1 MATVTKDKKTM
12 LQLVMQ
18 TSHEA
23 FVLLDSEGIVLGA
36 SLKLTELLNTDWRK
50 LTGKP
55 FTQIAPRELNSA
67 ALCPPEPGNLRLTLV
82 DNAGSQILS
91 QWEIVPWISESDS
104 PGETLLAAYL
114 KQWYGDPDSGRDSFL
129 DEAVRE
135 FLTDSLP
142 LGVMVTDRSGK
153 VVLYNNCQE
162 QITGI
167 PAEQAMGLKLFS
179 DYASHAPDE
188 IKRKFWQAL
197 REPVEKSLHEFDYT
211 DRRGVTR
218 RFRGRVSSLVG
229 PDGEIHGAVQT
240 LEDVSRPAQLQQEI
254 DRTRGFLSRLLE
266 TTPNP
271 IFTTDMRGIL
281 TFSNKAADELLAL
294 HERNSEGS
302 VTAGD
307 IFLGGEREAGQII
320 DYLAERQGSVENY
333 ETYISCGPNS
343 EVPASL
349 AMSYLYDQDG
359 NPEGVI
365 SIVQNL
371 ARERKLESEIQRN
384 EHYLATFIQNSPDAV
399 IVLDEQARVK
409 TWNQGALKMF
419 GRSKDEM
426 VGHTLEGLVPPD
438 EQAIDPSRMGRVEFN
453 PDGKLKHY
461 ITDLVNFGGERLV
474 VEATSTELK
483 EQFDGVSGRLI
494 IFRDVTLR
502 NRLEEILKENIADL
516 SRINEISE
524 ALLSSKDL
532 DETLG
537 IILIGVTASQ
547 GLGFNRAFLL
557 LTDHKDQVLAGK
569 LAIGPSDAEEA
580 GRVWNEIH
588 SKYHTLRELFEA
600 YKQSGLDR
608 ESHVNQL
615 VRNLRFPLND
625 RDNPL
630 IKALLEKK
638 SLNIV
643 NGIDMGVLSA
653 ELAEKLGS
661 DSLAVVPI
669 VCEYRS
675 VGLLLADN
683 MINHRPIDEEA
694 VSKLRMFA
702 NLASQTIERSR
713 LYNSLEEKIQALD
726 TTYRELKES
735 RNKLVQAERLSAL
748 GQLAAS
754 VAHEIRNPLVSIGGF
769 ARNLLRELDEGE
781 PAREKVDVIIEETD
795 RLERYLKDTL
805 TYMRHNNPVFRPA
818 NPNHLV
824 HDTFLMM
831 DAELEQSHVR
841 IVDELM
847 PNPPEVELDADQIR
861 QVLMNIFRNALEA
874 MPHGGT
880 LTVSSRL
887 VGNSVVLSIADTGVG
902 ISEQERDKLFTAF
915 YTTKSSGSGLG
926 LTICSQIVHNHRGV
940 ITVENNDGPGTMFHI
955 TLPVSQAVIREA
967 EHEEI
972 ADRR

>member
-1 MATVTKDKKTM
+1 MATVIKDKKI
-12 LQLVMQ
+12 LLRLVLQ
-18 TSHEA
+18 TSNEA
-23 FVLLDSEGIVLGA
+23 FVLLDSDGNILGA
-36 SLKLTELLNTDWRK
+36 STKLTELLETNWRQ
-50 LTGKP
+50 LAGKP
-55 FTQIAPRELNSA
+55 FTRIAPRELNSV
-67 ALCPPEPGNLRLTLV
+67 ALCPPEPGKQRLTVV
-82 DNAGSQILS
+82 DSNGGQILS
-91 QWEIVPWISESDS
+91 QWEIVPWNGESDS
-104 PGETLLAAYL
+104 PEETLLAAYL

-129 DEAVRE
+129 DEAVHE

-167 PAEQAMGLKLFS
+167 PAEQVLGLKLFS
-179 DYASHAPDE
+179 DYASHAPNQ

-197 REPVEKSLHEFDYT
+197 REPVEKSLNEFDYT
-211 DRRGVTR
+211 DRHGVTR

-229 PDGEIHGAVQT
+229 PDGVIHGAVQT

-254 DRTRGFLSRLLE
+254 DRTRGFLTRLLE

-271 IFTTDMRGIL
+271 IFTTDMQGRL

-294 HERNSEGS
+294 HNRTSQGPI
-302 VTAGD
+302 TAGD
-307 IFLGGEREAGQII
+307 IFLGGEREASQII

-359 NPEGVI
+359 SPEGVI
-365 SIVQNL
+365 SIVQDL
-371 ARERKLESEIQRN
+371 ARERKLESEIRRN

-409 TWNQGALKMF
+409 TWNHGAVKMF

-426 VGHTLEGLVPPD
+426 IGHTLEGLVPPD
-438 EQAIDPSRMGRVEFN
+438 EQAIDPSRMGRVEFD

-461 ITDLVNFGGERLV
+461 ITDLVNSGGERLV

-557 LTDHKDQVLAGK
+557 LIDHKEQVLAGK
-569 LAIGPSDAEEA
+569 LAIGPSDASEA
-580 GRVWNEIH
+580 GRIWNEVH

-608 ESHVNQL
+608 DSHVNQV

-625 RDNPL
+625 NDNPL
-630 IKALLEKK
+630 ITALLEKK

-643 NGIDMGVLSA
+643 NGVDMGVLSTK
-653 ELAEKLGS
+653 LAGQLGS
-661 DSLAVVPI
+661 DTLAVVPI

-713 LYNSLEEKIQALD
+713 LYHSLEEKIQALD

-748 GQLAAS
+748 GQLATN

-769 ARNLLRELDEGE
+769 ARSLLRELDEGE
-781 PAREKVDVIIEETD
+781 PARKKVDVIIEETD

-805 TYMRHNNPVFRPA
+805 TYMRHNNPAFRPTD
-818 NPNHLV
+818 PNRLV
-824 HDTFLMM
+824 HDTFMMM
-831 DAELEQSHVR
+831 DSELEQSRVK
-841 IVDELM
+841 IVDMLM

-861 QVLMNIFRNALEA
+861 QVLLNLFRNALEA

-880 LTVSSRL
+880 LTVSSRFD
-887 VGNSVVLSIADTGVG
+887 GNAFTLSVADTGVG

-915 YTTKSSGSGLG
+915 FTTKSTGSGLG
-926 LTICSQIVHNHRGV
+926 LAICSQIARNHRGV
-940 ITVENNDGPGTMFHI
+940 ITVESNDSPETVFHI
-955 TLPVSQAVIREA
+955 TLPVIQADIREA

>member
-1 MATVTKDKKTM
+1 MATVTKDKETM
-12 LQLVMQ
+12 LRLVLQ
-18 TSHEA
+18 TSNEA
-23 FVLLDSEGIVLGA
+23 FVLLDSNGTILGA
-36 SLKLTELLNTDWRK
+36 SLKLTGLLDTEWRQ
-50 LTGKP
+50 LVGKP
-55 FTQIAPRELNSA
+55 FTHIAPSELNPA
-67 ALCPPEPGNLRLTLV
+67 MLCPPAPGEQRLTVV
-82 DNAGSQILS
+82 DSTGGRILS
-91 QWEIVPWISESDS
+91 QWEIIHWEDEPDC
-104 PGETLLAAYL
+104 PGEVLLAAHM
-114 KQWYGDPDSGRDSFL
+114 KQWYGDPESGHDSFL
-129 DEAVRE
+129 NEAVRE
-135 FLTDSLP
+135 FLTDCLP

-162 QITGI
+162 RITGI
-167 PAEQAMGLKLFS
+167 PAEQALGTTLFV

-197 REPVEKSLHEFDYT
+197 KEPVEMSLHEFDYT
-211 DRRGVTR
+211 DRHDVTR

-229 PDGEIHGAVQT
+229 PDGVIHGAVQT

-254 DRTRGFLSRLLE
+254 DRTRGFLTRLLE

-271 IFTTDMRGIL
+271 IFTTDMQGRL
-281 TFSNKAADELLAL
+281 TFSNNAADQMLAL
-294 HERNSEGS
+294 HERTSKGP

-307 IFLGGEREAGQII
+307 IFLGGDREAGQII
-320 DYLAERQGSVENY
+320 GYLAERQGSVENY
-333 ETYISCGPNS
+333 ETYINCGSNS

-371 ARERKLESEIQRN
+371 ARERKLESEIRRN

-409 TWNQGALKMF
+409 TWNQGAAKMF

-426 VGHTLEGLVPPD
+426 VGKTLVGLVPP
-438 EQAIDPSRMGRVEFN
+438 EEVAIDPSRMGRVEFD

-461 ITDLVNFGGERLV
+461 ITDLVNAGGEKLV

-483 EQFDGVSGRLI
+483 EQYDGVSGRLI

-502 NRLEEILKENIADL
+502 NRLEEILKENLADL

-557 LTDHKDQVLAGK
+557 LIDHQDQVLAGK
-569 LAIGPSDAEEA
+569 LAIGPSDASEA
-580 GRVWNEIH
+580 GRIWDEVH
-588 SKYHTLRELFEA
+588 SRYHTLRELFDA
-600 YKQSGLDR
+600 YKLSGLDR
-608 ESHVNQL
+608 DSHVNRV
-615 VRNLRFPLND
+615 VRNMRFPLND

-630 IKALLEKK
+630 ITALLEKK

-643 NGIDMGVLSA
+643 NGVHMGVLSA
-653 ELAEKLGS
+653 ELAGQLGG
-661 DSLAVVPI
+661 DTLAVVPI

-683 MINHRPIDEEA
+683 LINRRPIDGEA

-713 LYNSLEEKIQALD
+713 LYHSLEEKIRALD
-726 TTYRELKES
+726 TTYHQLKES

-748 GQLAAS
+748 GQLATH

-769 ARNLLRELDEGE
+769 ARNLLREFPKGE
-781 PAREKVDVIIEETD
+781 PAREKIDVIIEETD

-818 NPNHLV
+818 DPNRLV
-824 HDTFLMM
+824 HDTFMMM
-831 DAELEQSHVR
+831 DAELEQSRVS
-841 IVDELM
+841 IVDNLM
-847 PNPPEVELDADQIR
+847 SNPPEIELDADQIR
-861 QVLMNIFRNALEA
+861 QVLLNLFRNALEA
-874 MPHGGT
+874 MPDGGT

-887 VGNSVVLSIADTGVG
+887 ERNAFTLSIADTGVG
-902 ISEQERDKLFTAF
+902 ISEQERKKLFTAF
-915 YTTKSSGSGLG
+915 FTTKSTGSGLG
-926 LTICSQIVHNHRGV
+926 LTICSQIIRNHDGI
-940 ITVENNDGPGTMFHI
+940 ITTQCNDGPGTVFHI
-955 TLPVSQAVIREA
+955 TLPVNQVITREV

>member
-1 MATVTKDKKTM
+1 MVTLIKDKET
-12 LQLVMQ
+12 LLRLVLQ
-18 TSHEA
+18 TSSEA
-23 FVLLDSEGIVLGA
+23 LVLLDPAGTILGA
-36 SLKLTELLNTDWRK
+36 SLKLTELLNTDWQH
-50 LTGKP
+50 LAGKP
-55 FTQIAPRELNSA
+55 FTHVAPTELNA
-67 ALCPPEPGNLRLTLV
+67 ARLCPPLPGKRRLTVV
-82 DNAGSQILS
+82 DSAGSRIHSL
-91 QWEIVPWISESDS
+91 WEFMPWSAGTGSAD
-104 PGETLLAAYL
+104 ETLTAAYM
-114 KQWYGDPDSGRDSFL
+114 KHWYGGPESGRDSFL
-129 DEAVRE
+129 DEAVHE

-162 QITGI
+162 RITGI
-167 PAEQAMGLKLFS
+167 PADQVLGSTLFS
-179 DYASHAPDE
+179 GYASHAPDE

-197 REPVEKSLHEFDYT
+197 KEPVDMSLHEFDYT
-211 DRRGVTR
+211 DRQGVTR
-218 RFRGRVSSLVG
+218 RFRGRISSLIG
-229 PDGEIHGAVQT
+229 PDGVIHGAVQT

-254 DRTRGFLSRLLE
+254 DRTRGFLTRLLE

-271 IFTTDMRGIL
+271 IFTTDMRGRL
-281 TFSNKAADELLAL
+281 TFSNKAADEMLSL
-294 HERNSEGS
+294 HEQTAQGP

-320 DYLAERQGSVENY
+320 QYLAERQGSVENY
-333 ETYISCGPNS
+333 ETYINCGNNT

-365 SIVQNL
+365 SIVQIL

-409 TWNQGALKMF
+409 TWNQGAANMF
-419 GRSKDEM
+419 SRTREEM
-426 VGHTLEGLVPPD
+426 VGQTLDGLVPPE
-438 EQAIDPSRMGRVEFN
+438 EQAIDTSRLGRVEFN
-453 PDGKLKHY
+453 SDGKLKHY
-461 ITDLVNFGGERLV
+461 TTELVNARGERLV
-474 VEATSTELK
+474 VEATSTELS
-483 EQFDGVSGRLI
+483 ERFNGVSGRLI

-502 NRLEEILKENIADL
+502 NRLEEILKENLAEL

-524 ALLSSKDL
+524 ALLTSKDL

-557 LTDHKDQVLAGK
+557 LIDHEDQVLAGK
-569 LAIGPSDAEEA
+569 LAIGPSDASEA
-580 GRVWNEIH
+580 GRIWNEIH
-588 SKYHTLRELFEA
+588 SRYNTLRELFEA

-608 ESHVNQL
+608 DSHVNRV

-630 IKALLEKK
+630 ITALLEKK

-643 NGIDMGVLSA
+643 NGVSMGVLSP
-653 ELAEKLGS
+653 ELAEQLSS
-661 DSLAVVPI
+661 DTLAVVPI

-683 MINHRPIDEEA
+683 MINRRPIDEEA

-713 LYNSLEEKIQALD
+713 LYHSLEEKIQALN

-735 RNKLVQAERLSAL
+735 RDKLVRAERLSAL
-748 GQLAAS
+748 GQLAAH

-769 ARNLLRELDEGE
+769 ARNLVRELAEDD
-781 PAREKVDVIIEETD
+781 PAREKIDVIIEETD
-795 RLERYLKDTL
+795 RLERYLNDTL
-805 TYMRHNNPVFRPA
+805 TYMRHNNPVFRPED
-818 NPNHLV
+818 PNRLV
-824 HDTFLMM
+824 HDTFKMM
-831 DAELEQSHVR
+831 DAELEESRVK
-841 IVDELM
+841 IVDQLM
-847 PNPPEVELDADQIR
+847 PDPPEVELDADQIR
-861 QVLMNIFRNALEA
+861 QVLLNLFRNALEA
-874 MPHGGT
+874 MPGGGT
-880 LTVSSRL
+880 LTVRSAL
-887 VGNSVVLSIADTGVG
+887 EGNAFILSVADTGVG
-902 ISEQERDKLFTAF
+902 IGEQERDKLFAAF
-915 YTTKSSGSGLG
+915 FTTKTTGSGLG
-926 LTICSQIVHNHRGV
+926 LTICSQIIRNHRGV
-940 ITVENNDGPGTMFHI
+940 ISVDSEHGPGTVFHI
-955 TLPVSQAVIREA
+955 TLPVNQAAIREA